1 MSNTFFR
8 FKQFTIHQQHAAMK
22 VTTDACLFGAV
33 VAEAVKGKPVN
44 RVLDIGAGTGLLSL
58 MIAQGTAALI
68 DAVEIEK
75 AAAMEA
81 QQNFNASP
89 WKERLQLF
97 NTDIKDFNRDQYDLV
112 ISNPPFYEQDLLSP
126 DRQKNAAK
134 HDSTLTLDVLLQ
146 KAVELLAPGGQL
158 ALLLPFHRLEYCV
171 GLARQHNLFLTKRI
185 QVKHTAAHNYFRCIL
200 FFEKTP
206 VVVQEETII
215 IKEASNVY
223 TKRFTEL
230 LQEYYLYL
238 PEL

>member
-1 MSNTFFR
+1 MSNTFFH

-33 VAEAVKGKPVN
+33 LAEAVKGKHIS

-58 MIAQGTAALI
+58 MIAQETAASI
-68 DAVEIEK
+68 DAIEIDE

-89 WKERLQLF
+89 WKEQLHLF
-97 NTDIKDFNRDQYDLV
+97 TADIKDLNQDPYDL
-112 ISNPPFYEQDLLSP
+112 IFSNPPFYEQDLLSP

-134 HDSTLTLDVLLQ
+134 HDSTLTLDVLLE

-158 ALLLPFHRLEYCV
+158 AILLPFHRLEYCV
-171 GLARQHNLFLTKRI
+171 DLARQQNLFLSKKI
-185 QVKHTAAHNYFRCIL
+185 QVKHTAAHTYFRCIL
-200 FFEKTP
+200 FFEKTSTTT
-206 VVVQEETII
+206 QEEEIN
-215 IKEASNVY
+215 IKDETNAY
-223 TKRFTEL
+223 TWRFVEL
-230 LQEYYLYL
+230 LKGYYLHL